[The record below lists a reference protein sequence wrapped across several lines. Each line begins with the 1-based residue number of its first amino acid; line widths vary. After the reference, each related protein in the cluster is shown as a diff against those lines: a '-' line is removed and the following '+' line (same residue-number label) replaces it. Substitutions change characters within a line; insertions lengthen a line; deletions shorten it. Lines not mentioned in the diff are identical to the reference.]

1 MKSRFM
7 YVILTIIVAF
17 FGCKNTSINVKG
29 KEASQNE
36 PIYSSAQFFL
46 TAKNTGDRLTD
57 KGTLVF
63 EPMPQ
68 PEENAAVIMID
79 AGKAFQEFVGIGG
92 ALTDAAAE
100 TFSKLPQAKKNEFIT
115 AVYDSIKG
123 IGYSLGRTHIHSCD
137 FSSESYTYVQEGD
150 STLNSFSI
158 AHDLKFRVPL
168 IKEAL
173 KYAPGL
179 KIYVSPWSP
188 PAWMKT
194 NNDMLHG
201 GKLRPEFA
209 AAWAKYYTRFIE
221 EYQKQGIPIWGLTV
235 QNEPMAVQTWES
247 CIYTAED
254 ERDFVKNNL
263 GPQLKFANMS
273 NLKLMIWDHNRGIMF
288 QRAKTVLDDPE
299 ASKYVWGT
307 GFHWYVGDHFDNVRM
322 VHDAWPDKQLLFTEG
337 CNGPFDWKTI
347 SDWNW
352 GENYG
357 RSIIHDL
364 NNWAAGWTD
373 WNILVD
379 EKGGP
384 NHVGNYCFAPI
395 VGDTR
400 DGSLHYMNSYWYIGH
415 FSKFI
420 RPGAKRIIC
429 SSNMDELIATAFLN
443 KDGTCIAVVMNE
455 SNKAMTIKLWANG
468 KAVSSNMPE
477 HSIASFR
484 LSK

>member
-1 MKSRFM
+1 MKSRF
-7 YVILTIIVAF
+7 ILFILMVFAALY
-17 FGCKNTSINVKG
+17 GCKNTSIHLEVKETTH
-29 KEASQNE
+29 KE
-36 PIYSSAQFFL
+36 PVYSTAQFFL
-46 TAKNTGDRLTD
+46 TAKNTPDRMAD
-57 KGTLVF
+57 KGKLVF
-63 EPMPQ
+63 ESMPQ

-79 AGKAFQEFVGIGG
+79 PGKTFQEFIGIGG

-100 TFSKLPQAKKNEFIT
+100 TYFKLPADKQTEFIT
-115 AVYDSIKG
+115 ALYDSVKG

-137 FSSESYTYVQEGD
+137 FSSESYTYVKEGD
-150 STLNSFSI
+150 STLNSFNI

-173 KYAPGL
+173 KLASGL
-179 KIYVSPWSP
+179 KIYISPWSP

-201 GKLRPEFA
+201 GKLKDEFA
-209 AAWAKYYTRFIE
+209 NAWAKYYTRFIE
-221 EYQKQGIPIWGLTV
+221 EYKKQGIPIWGLTV

-254 ERDFVKNNL
+254 ERDFIKNHL
-263 GPQLKFANMS
+263 GPQLQAANLS
-273 NLKLMIWDHNRGIMF
+273 NMKLMVWDHNRGIMF
-288 QRAKTVLDDPE
+288 QRAKTILDDPE

-307 GFHWYVGDHFDNVRM
+307 GFHWYVGDHFENVQM
-322 VHDAWPDKQLLFTEG
+322 VHDAWPDKKVLFTEG

-347 SDWNW
+347 NDWKW

-364 NNWAAGWTD
+364 NNWAVGWTD

-384 NHVGNYCFAPI
+384 NHVHNYCFAPI

-400 DGSLHYMNSYWYIGH
+400 DGSLHYMNSYWYLGH

-443 KDGTCIAVVMNE
+443 IDGSCVAVAMNE
-455 SNKAMTIKLWANG
+455 SDKAMNIKLWLNG
-468 KAVSSNMPE
+468 KAVAADLPE
-477 HSIASFR
+477 HSIGSFR
-484 LSK
+484 LTR